1 MSKHHD
7 NRWKK
12 LRRKPS
18 STAGARNAL
27 ALAYSIQPDVRLEVG
42 DNGTMFTAT
51 LSWRDRSEA
60 FSEPTLPLVA
70 LRANRIISG
79 WSRKQ
84 ILDQSEA
91 MRHISEAYLKVCE
104 SNRTLLE
111 LYVGR
116 STSR

>member
-1 MSKHHD
+1 MSKTTN

-12 LRRKPS
+12 LRRTPS
-18 STAGARNAL
+18 STAGARRAL
-27 ALAYSIQPDVRLEVG
+27 ALAYSSIEGVSVSIRDDGSVF
-42 DNGTMFTAT
+42 NAT
-51 LSWRDRSEA
+51 VSWRDRSEA

-91 MRHISEAYLKVCE
+91 MRHLSEAYLKVCE

>member
-1 MSKHHD
+1 MSKS
-7 NRWKK
+7 NNNGWKK
-12 LRRKPS
+12 LRRNPS

-27 ALAYSIQPDVRLEVG
+27 ALAYSSIEGVSVSIR
-42 DNGTMFTAT
+42 DNGSVFNAT
-51 LSWRDRSEA
+51 VSWRDRRDS
-60 FSEPTLPLVA
+60 FSEPTLPLLA
-70 LRANRIISG
+70 IRLNSIISG
-79 WSRKQ
+79 WSRRQ

-91 MRHISEAYLKVCE
+91 MRHLSDAYLKVCE